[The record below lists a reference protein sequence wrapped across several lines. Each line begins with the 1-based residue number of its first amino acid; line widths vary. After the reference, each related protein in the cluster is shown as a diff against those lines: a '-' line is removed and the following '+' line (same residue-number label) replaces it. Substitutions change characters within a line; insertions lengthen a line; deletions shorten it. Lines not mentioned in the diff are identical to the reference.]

1 MGDDDWHDLDKGRV
15 SDRMSSIIWEMR
27 GKRE

>member
-15 SDRMSSIIWEMR
+15 SDRMSIIWEMR
-27 GKRE
+27 RKRE